1 MEITYYIYIVEN
13 NGYAMGTSVKRS
25 SMNVEFYKRG
35 DVIPGVK
42 FHGNVNC
49 TLGYINDKEEDIAL
63 PAIEIWNIIAT
74 EYKERND

>member
-1 MEITYYIYIVEN
+1 MRLGMYL
-13 NGYAMGTSVKRS
+13 NG
-25 SMNVEFYKRG
+25 
-35 DVIPGVK
+35 I
-42 FHGNVNC
+42 VNC